1 MRKLTIVYTSLFLAF
16 LLFFAGKQINN
27 SMTVY
32 FPTLGN
38 CYWCKVRIEDAVNAL
53 DGIEEVDWNNSEM
66 VTYVT
71 YDEGITDPFII
82 MDAIAYVGHDT
93 EWYPATD
100 SAYNSLVGTCCEY
113 ERTIDYTNVQVGY
126 LSLMGIWVTHVGL
139 DENIVNAEISVY
151 PAASSGVF
159 NVSFNGL
166 ETSKKYDL
174 SVYSLNGMKL
184 YHAEIEATDK
194 STLDLSNLN
203 NGQYIVVLRKDE
215 TVIAK
220 TKIIKL

>member
-1 MRKLTIVYTSLFLAF
+1 MA
-16 LLFFAGKQINN
+16 Q

-53 DGIEEVDWNNSEM
+53 DGIDEVDWNNSEM
-66 VTYVT
+66 VTTVT
-71 YDEGITDPFII
+71 YDDEITDPFII

-126 LSLMGIWVTHVGL
+126 LSLMGIWVTHVGTM
-139 DENIVNAEISVY
+139 ENMANADISVY
-151 PAASSGVF
+151 PTVGSGIF
-159 NVSFNGL
+159 NVSLSGL
-166 ETSKKYDL
+166 EASHIYSL
-174 SVYSLNGMKL
+174 SVYSLNGTKL
-184 YHAEIEATDK
+184 FNTMIEGDAK
-194 STLDLSNLN
+194 YPLDINNLRK
-203 NGQYIVVLRKDE
+203 GQYIVVLEKNG
-215 TVIAK
+215 TALAK

>member
-1 MRKLTIVYTSLFLAF
+1 MRKTIILSISLCVAF
-16 LLFFAGKQINN
+16 FIFFAGKTMDN

-66 VTYVT
+66 VTTVT
-71 YDEGITDPFII
+71 YDTDITDPFIV

-113 ERTIDYTNVQVGY
+113 ERTIDYTNVQIGY
-126 LSLMGIWVTHVGL
+126 LSLMDLWVTHVGL
-139 DENIVNAEISVY
+139 EENNSNAEISIY
-151 PAASSGVF
+151 PTASSGVF
-159 NVSFNGL
+159 NVSFTGL
-166 ETSKKYDL
+166 ETSEKYDL
-174 SVYSLNGMKL
+174 SVYNLSGMKL
-184 YHAEIEATDK
+184 YQTEIETTDK
-194 STLDLSNLN
+194 STLNLGNLN
-203 NGQYIVVLRKDE
+203 KGQYVVVLRNDE
-215 TVIAK
+215 AILAK